1 MLTTEL
7 EEKLKDSGDFDEITV
22 ENNAPPELTDILCQY
37 INERKTTKADIIRI
51 LNVDRNYGYQMFNGS
66 RVPTRNCLIQ
76 ISLILKL
83 DTDQISNLL
92 RLAGKSPLYVR
103 NIVDARVFY
112 AVKHNMEY
120 YEALDFIWGRGTM

>member
-7 EEKLKDSGDFDEITV
+7 EEKLKKPGTFDEITI
-22 ENNAPPELTDILCQY
+22 ENNAPPELTDELQKY
-37 INERKTTKADIIRI
+37 INEKKVSKADIIRK
-51 LNVDRNYGYQMFNGS
+51 LNVDRNHGYQMFNGT

-92 RLAGKSPLYVR
+92 RIAGKPPLYVR

-112 AVKHNMEY
+112 AVKHDMDY
-120 YEALDFIWGRGTM
+120 YEALDFIWGRGVM